1 MSVPVEQIICIH
13 SRKRVQHTS
22 PNIILNEE
30 LSTVTSVDTIVVVI
44 KDTVEDVAMA
54 EAEGRSTRVEV
65 EPIIEGIGYS
75 DGYILSSIA
84 VGMPNKR
91 SLPVSVELA
100 VSDCDTSTTVC
111 NVEKTII
118 TGFMN

>member
-1 MSVPVEQIICIH
+1 MVPVEQIICIH
-13 SRKRVQHTS
+13 SREPVQHTS
-22 PNIILNEE
+22 PNVILNEE
-30 LSTVTSVDTIVVVI
+30 LSTVTSVNTIVVVI
-44 KDTVEDVAMA
+44 KDTVEDVPVA

-65 EPIIEGIGYS
+65 GPPIVGIGYS

-100 VSDCDTSTTVC
+100 ISDRDTSTTVGD
-111 NVEKTII
+111 VEKTII
-118 TGFMN
+118 AGFMN

>member
-1 MSVPVEQIICIH
+1 
-13 SRKRVQHTS
+13 
-22 PNIILNEE
+22 

-100 VSDCDTSTTVC
+100 VSDCDTSTTVG
-111 NVEKTII
+111 NVEKTVI